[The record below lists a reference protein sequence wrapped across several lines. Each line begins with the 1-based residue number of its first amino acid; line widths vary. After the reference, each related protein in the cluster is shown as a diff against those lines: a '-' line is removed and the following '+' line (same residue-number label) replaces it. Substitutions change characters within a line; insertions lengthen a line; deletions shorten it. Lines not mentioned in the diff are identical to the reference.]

1 MSWPCTC
8 SLMRWHL
15 VSEKSLAEQ
24 LLSGRIAVVTGGGT
38 GIGRAITLKLAELGA
53 QVFILGRTAETLEQ
67 TAGMALAGRVLP
79 IVADV
84 REPEQVDAALDRI
97 LQETPGIDILVNNA
111 GGQFVA
117 AAEDINAKGFRA
129 VTRLNLD
136 ATWYLTTAVAT
147 RSMLPRGYG
156 KVICIT
162 ITPRGALPGMA
173 HSGAARAAVE
183 SLIRTWAV
191 EWGARGV
198 RTVGVAPGIV
208 HTEAFDRY
216 GVDPAKVAA
225 VVPLRRLQRPEEIA
239 GLVAFIAAPSGDYI
253 TGTTIVMDGGLDMVG
268 PNHMPTS
275 T

>member
-1 MSWPCTC
+1 M
-8 SLMRWHL
+8 
-15 VSEKSLAEQ
+15 AEQ
-24 LLSGRIAVVTGGGT
+24 LIADQLLAGRTALVTGGGT

-53 QVFILGRTAETLEQ
+53 QVFIMGRTEATLKQ
-67 TAGMALAGRVLP
+67 TASLAPAGSVLP

-84 REPEQVDAALDRI
+84 REGDQVDSAIELI
-97 LQETPGIDILVNNA
+97 LSQEPGIDILVNNA

-117 AAEDINAKGFRA
+117 AAENINAKGFRA

-136 ATWYLTTAVAT
+136 ATWYLTTSVAA

-191 EWGARGV
+191 EWGSRGV

-216 GVDPAKVAA
+216 GVDAAKVAA
-225 VVPLRRLQRPEEIA
+225 VVPLRRLQRPDEIA
-239 GLVAFIAAPSGDYI
+239 DLVAFIASPSGDYI

-268 PNHMPTS
+268 PNHMPAS

>member
-1 MSWPCTC
+1 MC
-8 SLMRWHL
+8 SLMRRHL
-15 VSEKSLAEQ
+15 VAEQIVPGQ
-24 LLSGRIAVVTGGGT
+24 LLSGRTALVTGGGT

-67 TAGMALAGRVLP
+67 TAGMAPAGRVLP

-84 REPEQVDAALDRI
+84 REGDQVDAALDRI

-111 GGQFVA
+111 GGQFPSP
-117 AAEDINAKGFRA
+117 AEKISANGFRA
-129 VTRLNLD
+129 VTRLNLE
-136 ATWYLTTAVAT
+136 ATWYLTTSVAA

-191 EWGARGV
+191 EWGSRGV

-216 GVDPAKVAA
+216 GVDAAKVAA
-225 VVPLRRLQRPEEIA
+225 VVPLRRLQRPDEIA
-239 GLVAFIAAPSGDYI
+239 DLVAFIASPSGDYI

>member
-1 MSWPCTC
+1 M
-8 SLMRWHL
+8 
-15 VSEKSLAEQ
+15 AEQ
-24 LLSGRIAVVTGGGT
+24 LMVDQLLAGRTALVTGGGT

-53 QVFILGRTAETLEQ
+53 QVFIMGRTEATLKQ
-67 TAGMALAGRVLP
+67 TASLAPAGSVLP

-84 REPEQVDAALDRI
+84 REGDQDDSAL
-97 LQETPGIDILVNNA
+97 E
-111 GGQFVA
+111 
-117 AAEDINAKGFRA
+117 
-129 VTRLNLD
+129 
-136 ATWYLTTAVAT
+136 ATWYLTTSVAA

-191 EWGARGV
+191 EWGSRGV

-216 GVDPAKVAA
+216 GVDAAKVAA
-225 VVPLRRLQRPEEIA
+225 VVPLRRLQRPDEVA
-239 GLVAFIAAPSGDYI
+239 GLVAFIASPAGDYI

-268 PNHMPTS
+268 PNHIPTS

>member
-136 ATWYLTTAVAT
+136 ATWY
-147 RSMLPRGYG
+147 SPPR
-156 KVICIT
+156 
-162 ITPRGALPGMA
+162 
-173 HSGAARAAVE
+173 
-183 SLIRTWAV
+183 
-191 EWGARGV
+191 
-198 RTVGVAPGIV
+198 
-208 HTEAFDRY
+208 
-216 GVDPAKVAA
+216 
-225 VVPLRRLQRPEEIA
+225 
-239 GLVAFIAAPSGDYI
+239 
-253 TGTTIVMDGGLDMVG
+253 
-268 PNHMPTS
+268 
-275 T
+275 

>member
-1 MSWPCTC
+1 MLQCMYW
-8 SLMRWHL
+8 LMRQHL
-15 VSEKSLAEQ
+15 MTEQSLA
-24 LLSGRIAVVTGGGT
+24 GRIGLVTGGGT
-38 GIGRAITLKLAELGA
+38 GIGRAITLKLAEQGA
-53 QVFILGRTAETLEQ
+53 QVFIMGRTAETLEQ
-67 TAGMALAGRVLP
+67 TVSMAPAGSV
-79 IVADV
+79 ISVIADV

-147 RSMLPRGYG
+147 RTMLPRGYG

-191 EWGARGV
+191 EWGSRGV

-216 GVDPAKVAA
+216 GVDPAKVAE
-225 VVPLRRLQRPEEIA
+225 VVPLRRLQRPDEIA
-239 GLVAFIAAPSGDYI
+239 DLVAFIASPSGDYI

-268 PNHMPTS
+268 PNHMPPTR
-275 T
+275 